1 MNLKTS
7 WIINGLLAVIL
18 VLLASKYLSSQPLGS
33 AHAAGGGWAT
43 DDTMVLPLKTS
54 QERMVL
60 IDTQKKQ
67 IMVYLERNNG
77 SFGLIGAHSYKYD
90 IEMVDTE
97 NAKAGSKPPY
107 TYFDAKK
114 IYEEKK

>member
-1 MNLKTS
+1 MNLKNS
-7 WIINGLLAVIL
+7 WTINGLLAVIL
-18 VLLASKYLSSQPLGS
+18 LLLATKYIASNPFGS

-43 DDTMVLPLKTS
+43 DDTMVLPLRT
-54 QERMVL
+54 QNERMVL

-90 IEMVDTE
+90 IEMIDTE
-97 NAKAGSKPPY
+97 GAKGG
-107 TYFDAKK
+107 AK
-114 IYEEKK
+114 